1 MESKDY
7 VITCLNCG
15 GHSRLGI
22 LNDRDILYKDHTPII
37 SGRLRPDMVWGWECI
52 CGQDSRVAPEE
63 KDQLDVLVQ
72 GGAHSIKKIAD
83 SLKIRHSLKFK
94 MELA

>member
-1 MESKDY
+1 MKSENY
-7 VITCLNCG
+7 VVTCLNCKG
-15 GHSRLGI
+15 QSRLGI
-22 LNDRDILYKDHTPII
+22 INDQQIIYKDHTPII
-37 SGRLRPDMVWGWECI
+37 AGRLRPDLVWGWECT

-63 KDQLDVLVQ
+63 KNNLEMIVQ

-83 SLKIRHSLKFK
+83 GLKVKHSSKFK